1 MPTSKRIRA
10 REERFDKMKSGQLIK
25 SIWKKKLPP
34 GGFDKTLI
42 ESVEKVDTA
51 DDLAEAMPST
61 AESSSATEASLARAA
76 SSISVVSL
84 PPPKNAHNP
93 RKREREQLRIM
104 KLGEPGRLSLLA
116 STFSS
121 AESRAHLSRGPEMS
135 WEEVKGAVRDSP
147 SPSPTPSP
155 SPSPLKRNFD
165 DSDDEGEE
173 RPQPSM
179 MSRFEERTA
188 LIDVYAVPTDPS
200 TTYHPTMPRRK
211 QAHEQ
216 LRIMKLGEPGRLA
229 FLASTFSS
237 AGSRARLIKPGE
249 PAMSWEEVKAAVRES
264 PSPSSLK
271 RKYGGDDEE
280 EEETSWPAKMS
291 GFEERTDLINVYA
304 LPTDPYMAY
313 HPRMPRRKHALPTDD
328 EEELH
333 RRKKQRCDGIPSI
346 FRPRR
351 TSTTRDEISPIFGPI
366 TDPLF
371 DAVGYESPH
380 QGPKEVDALNYPAP
394 SVPKVEV
401 ESFLP
406 AAQAVASTISV
417 AINNATP
424 SVSKI
429 QIERSPPPAEAI
441 TNTITP
447 SSQQPRDTQIMI
459 PDSPVTSPQAQR
471 ANSSHS
477 DSDSDKA
484 REGDK
489 ITLTS
494 SESMGDT
501 IRARAQICLRKAR
514 RRARRSNDKRLVN
527 KMEES
532 ERFARELGPIKH
544 TATRPPPRLD
554 EDKDK
559 EASEPPEG
567 IEKLVESNTVVENM
581 REIGNEARRRADFWT
596 EESEVVEAKWE
607 QMEKDKGTLIKMR
620 ERILKHMSG
629 KESSLRE

>member
-1 MPTSKRIRA
+1 
-10 REERFDKMKSGQLIK
+10 MKSKQLIN

-34 GGFDKTLI
+34 GGFDKTMI
-42 ESVEKVDTA
+42 ESVEKVNTV
-51 DDLAEAMPST
+51 DDLAEAMPSAT
-61 AESSSATEASLARAA
+61 ESSSATEASLARAA

-84 PPPKNAHNP
+84 PPPKNAYNP
-93 RKREREQLRIM
+93 RKREREQLRIMKLGESGRLSLLASTFSSAESRAHLTKPGEPEMSWEEVNAAVRESPSPSPLKRNFDDGDDEDEERPQPAMMSRFEERTALIDVYALPTDPSTTYHPTMPRRKQAREHLRIM

-121 AESRAHLSRGPEMS
+121 AESRARLIKPGEPEMS
-135 WEEVKGAVRDSP
+135 WEEVKV
-147 SPSPTPSP
+147 
-155 SPSPLKRNFD
+155 
-165 DSDDEGEE
+165 
-173 RPQPSM
+173 
-179 MSRFEERTA
+179 
-188 LIDVYAVPTDPS
+188 
-200 TTYHPTMPRRK
+200 
-211 QAHEQ
+211 
-216 LRIMKLGEPGRLA
+216 
-229 FLASTFSS
+229 
-237 AGSRARLIKPGE
+237 
-249 PAMSWEEVKAAVRES
+249 AVRES
-264 PSPSSLK
+264 SSPSPLK
-271 RKYGGDDEE
+271 RKYGGDDDEE
-280 EEETSWPAKMS
+280 EAPWPAKMS
-291 GFEERTDLINVYA
+291 RFEERTDVINVYA
-304 LPTDPYMAY
+304 LPTDPYTTY
-313 HPRMPRRKHALPTDD
+313 HPTLPRRKHALPTDD

-333 RRKKQRCDGIPSI
+333 CQKKQRCDGIPSI

-366 TDPLF
+366 THPRF
-371 DAVGYESPH
+371 DAVEYESPH
-380 QGPKEVDALNYPAP
+380 QGPKDVDALNYPAP
-394 SVPKVEV
+394 SVAKVEV

-406 AAQAVASTISV
+406 PAQAVASTISV

-441 TNTITP
+441 TNIITP

-489 ITLTS
+489 ITLIS
-494 SESMGDT
+494 SESMRDT

-514 RRARRSNDKRLVN
+514 RRARRSNDKRLVK

-532 ERFARELGPIKH
+532 QRFARELGPIKH
-544 TATRPPPRLD
+544 TATQPPPRLD

-559 EASEPPEG
+559 KASEPPEG
-567 IEKLVESNTVVENM
+567 IEELVESNTVVENM

-607 QMEKDKGTLIKMR
+607 QMKKDKKTLIKMR
-620 ERILKHMSG
+620 ERILKHMSRE
-629 KESSLRE
+629 ESPLRE